1 MNRSAWAGFLMALTV
16 VGLAAQVVGAPFASA
31 AGRVDR
37 EGVYNMGGWFQYGLV
52 EGESRYGLDFTNGPG
67 YSFHLRY
74 TMSRHTA
81 LALYFDNQ
89 TWNAVSDSLA
99 HLKATTVHAGLR
111 YFSLP
116 SGDVM
121 RYAELTV
128 GFFRPEVEFP
138 KAESDASEGSIC
150 FPGEGLLVH
159 AGVGAEIF
167 FTQAWALEFGL
178 HGYGLSG
185 RGLCRGER
193 PQGEKNW
200 AVSGQA
206 VVGIDYFLLR

>member
-1 MNRSAWAGFLMALTV
+1 MNRSARTGFLAAVVVTALSALP
-16 VGLAAQVVGAPFASA
+16 GLVPHAGA

-67 YSFHLRY
+67 YSVHLRY
-74 TMSRHTA
+74 NMSRHTA

-89 TWNAVSDSLA
+89 TWDAVSDSLA
-99 HLKATTVHAGLR
+99 HLKATTIHAGIR

-116 SGDVM
+116 AGDVM

-138 KAESDASEGSIC
+138 KAEADASEGSIC
-150 FPGEGLLVH
+150 FPGEGLLLH

-185 RGLCRGER
+185 RGLCRGEL

-206 VVGIDYFLLR
+206 VIGIDYFLLR